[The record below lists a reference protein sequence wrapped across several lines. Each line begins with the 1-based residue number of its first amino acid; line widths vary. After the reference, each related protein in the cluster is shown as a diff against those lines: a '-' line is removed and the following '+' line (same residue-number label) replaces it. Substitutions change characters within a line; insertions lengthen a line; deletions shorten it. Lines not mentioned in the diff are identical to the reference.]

1 MQNQM
6 SSFEF
11 ISILISIIIGLGVT
25 NLLAGTGRAFYR
37 RKQNPIDEIHIVFTA
52 ATLLVLVLNWW
63 VMFSWNTEVNWSF
76 DEFLVLI
83 VWTISLCMLTIFLYP
98 PDLSEA
104 EEHRDRF
111 QRNRTGYYSTFIAV
125 CLLDVAQT
133 GIRGDLFHPVWYVPF
148 VGQYA
153 VLAGSGL
160 VVRRRGYDRF
170 FAWYQLNTV
179 SVWSRVVRRY
189 LGATRRQPG
198 NRNEP
203 GIFPARCSGASGSMT
218 GVRRP
223 PATTS
228 GVPRSPSPC
237 R

>member
-63 VMFSWNTEVNWSF
+63 VMFSWNREVNWSF

-83 VWTISLCMLTIFLYP
+83 VSTISLYMLTIFLYP

-125 CLLDVAQT
+125 CLLDVART

-160 VVRRRGYDRF
+160 VVAPRLRP
-170 FAWYQLNTV
+170 LL
-179 SVWSRVVRRY
+179 RVVSTNYCVGLVAR
-189 LGATRRQPG
+189 GKKIPG
-198 NRNEP
+198 GQRGDRLEIVTNPAYFARVVAAHP
-203 GIFPARCSGASGSMT
+203 GP
-218 GVRRP
+218 
-223 PATTS
+223 
-228 GVPRSPSPC
+228 
-237 R
+237 